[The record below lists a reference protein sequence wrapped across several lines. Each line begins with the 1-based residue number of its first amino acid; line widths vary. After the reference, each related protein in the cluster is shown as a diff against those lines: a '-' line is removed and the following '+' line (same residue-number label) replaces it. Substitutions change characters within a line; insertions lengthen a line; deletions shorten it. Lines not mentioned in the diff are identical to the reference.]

1 MSESLQ
7 AIFMALGIVTTLV
20 IGVSIVII
28 TIEYFLDIRNSLRK
42 IGDYFETAS
51 VLGDLEIEEDE

>member
-1 MSESLQ
+1 MSEAWQ
-7 AIFMALGIVTTLV
+7 AIFMALGLVATLV
-20 IGVSIVII
+20 IGVSFIII